1 MDNLF
6 DLLQIRDK
14 QRTKEDLTVMFNHK
28 KAFKTAFTTIALC
41 AGLATSA
48 QAASFTTN
56 YTATGSNAAKGDIWL
71 DSVVLN
77 NQLITDFSFV
87 KSATIRQNDL
97 WTKGNEGAASADIGD
112 NATTGVKE
120 EALTEASLVTN
131 LSALGTGAFA
141 GKTNLNNIIDTEDS
155 GKFEIDLNFDKAL
168 DNILLWERG
177 RNSKIGVQALDAAG
191 NLIGNFLELSSKNWD
206 YAGYKLNT
214 KEIGGDQKVG
224 SIAVSLADL
233 GLTDAISSIRVT
245 SKGSSYKG
253 PDWKLVGT
261 AADVPEPGAIL
272 GLVSLG
278 VLGAVSKRKGSAK
291 NA

>member
-1 MDNLF
+1 
-6 DLLQIRDK
+6 
-14 QRTKEDLTVMFNHK
+14 MFNNK
-28 KAFKTAFTTIALC
+28 KAVQTGLTAFALC

-56 YTATGSNAAKGDIWL
+56 YTGSGPKGDIWL
-71 DSVVLN
+71 DSIELN
-77 NQLITDFSFV
+77 GKLITDFSFV
-87 KSATIRQNDL
+87 TGGNINQNDR
-97 WTKGNEGAASADIGD
+97 WTGGNSGAASADIGD

-120 EALTEASLVTN
+120 EDLSEASLLTN
-131 LSALGTGAFA
+131 LGNN
-141 GKTNLNNIIDTEDS
+141 NLNNIIDTEDS
-155 GKFEIDLNFDKAL
+155 GKFEIDLSFDKAL

-177 RNSKIGVQALDAAG
+177 MNSKIGVQALDTAG
-191 NLIGNFLELSSKNWD
+191 NLIGNFLELNSKNWD

-214 KEIGGDQKVG
+214 KEIGGTQKVG
-224 SIAVSLADL
+224 SLAVSLADL

-261 AADVPEPGAIL
+261 AAAVPEPGAVAGLVAL
-272 GLVSLG
+272 GLLG
-278 VLGAVSKRKGSAK
+278 TIAKRKHSAK